1 MSSRSQVGRTGID
14 EMHPLGGSL
23 GELRIQA
30 FSFLGE
36 LETGSEDDGSGV
48 GARNAKVDLPC
59 LTVRQSLLSQMSGWS
74 GKV

>member
-1 MSSRSQVGRTGID
+1 MD
-14 EMHPLGGSL
+14 EMHLLGGSL

-48 GARNAKVDLPC
+48 GARNAKVDLQC
-59 LTVRQSLLSQMSGWS
+59 LTVSQFLLSQMSGWS

>member
-36 LETGSEDDGSGV
+36 LETGSEDDRSGV
-48 GARNAKVDLPC
+48 GARNAKADLPC
-59 LTVRQSLLSQMSGWS
+59 LTVRQSLLTQMSGWS